1 MSSILSKHLGELQW
15 NLSVQ
20 ESVNF
25 ESQIRIHRIFIPNY
39 LGAITSFFELLDTAE
54 QKRANNY
61 HHLKDSQRFIIAR
74 GILKILVSQY
84 LNCQAKDVCIKIG
97 ANKKPYIFTNSTVSF
112 EYNISH
118 SGNWIVVAFANEAIG
133 VDVEQIQVSFNFESI
148 LTACF
153 SNMEQNYVQNNTN
166 SRELFYRLWTRKESF
181 VKATSKGLDDSLP
194 QLTCLDGKWA
204 LMNQPSFEHD
214 WENWSFVLD
223 QDHVASICF
232 KEGKKNILF
241 LEQDIAI

>member
-1 MSSILSKHLGELQW
+1 MSSIICKTLENLHW
-15 NLSVQ
+15 NLAEH
-20 ESVNF
+20 ESVDF
-25 ESQIRIHRIFIPNY
+25 ASQIRIHRIYIPQY
-39 LGAITSFFELLDTAE
+39 LGEISSLFELLDTAE

-61 HHLKDSQRFIIAR
+61 HQLKDSQRFIIAR
-74 GILKILVSQY
+74 SSLKILVSQY
-84 LNCQAKDVCIKIG
+84 LNCQAKDVCIKVG
-97 ANKKPYIFTNSTVSF
+97 ANKKPYIFSNSTVSL

-118 SGNWIVVAFANEAIG
+118 SGNWIVIAFANDAIG
-133 VDVEQIQVSFNFESI
+133 VDVEQIQSSFNFESL

-153 SNMEQNYVQNNTN
+153 SNMEQSYIQNNTN

-181 VKATSKGLDDSLP
+181 VKATSKGLDDSLA

-204 LMNQPSFEHD
+204 LFNQPRLELD
-214 WENWSFVLD
+214 WENWSFTLD

-241 LEQDIAI
+241 LEQDIAN